1 MKTPTHL
8 AHKPIITVDNYNL
21 IDGNHAGFDS
31 DAKALSLG
39 FASYDKQE
47 SNGVDKKESNVVAV
61 KFFRK
66 VNNKWSRQSE
76 ELPIH
81 RNLDLTILILSII
94 KNEKITIKGFEKNE
108 VNLTKIDYLKNELN
122 DPIILE
128 RIEEI
133 KRLTNL

>member
-47 SNGVDKKESNVVAV
+47 YFQTP
-61 KFFRK
+61 FFLLFFI
-66 VNNKWSRQSE
+66 SPS
-76 ELPIH
+76 
-81 RNLDLTILILSII
+81 
-94 KNEKITIKGFEKNE
+94 
-108 VNLTKIDYLKNELN
+108 
-122 DPIILE
+122 LE
-128 RIEEI
+128 
-133 KRLTNL
+133 